1 MIKEIFLEIND
12 TAIKDRRNIQTKKKD
27 EVIKDQIIRDNGNI
41 FELEN
46 EEQDYHKP
54 VIVAGFYSGNYME

>member
-1 MIKEIFLEIND
+1 MIKVISLEINY
-12 TAIKDRRNIQTKKKD
+12 TAVEDRRNLQTKKKY
-27 EVIKDQIIRDNGNI
+27 ELIKDQIIRDNENI